1 MSSPL
6 SARSISCLEK
16 STGRVRPNQRSKFA
30 AFEQQWGVGT
40 GEASGRVSNGA
51 GFGGP
56 EDSLNLNA
64 TIEAVLPYLFPVL
77 FALVIVAVLPLIA
90 GYIVLVERKV
100 MADMQVRLGP
110 MRVGPHGLLQPIAD
124 AVKLLLKEDI
134 IPESADKVI
143 FWGAPLISVTAAMLA
158 LSALPIG
165 PFFQIA
171 DLNIGLLF
179 VLGISSLGI
188 FGIVLGGWASNSHYS
203 LLGALR
209 SAAQL
214 VSYETSAGMAV
225 VGTLLL
231 AGTLSTRGIVETQ
244 ADHGMWFIFAAPVGF
259 FIYLVAS
266 IAETNRAPFDM
277 PEAESELVAGYM
289 TEYSGFRWAL
299 YFLAEYTNMIV
310 VSSIATTLFLG
321 GWLRPF
327 AGTAL
332 FNFLDFF
339 PTLMMLLIAGY
350 CFYRA
355 PKQPVAVQKM
365 FMVAVGL
372 LCGLLALIL
381 LVPLV
386 APSGGLLASAKP
398 GLHGAF
404 WFLFKVSAYIY
415 TFMWLRFTFPRYR
428 FDQLMRLGW
437 QFLVP
442 LSIVN
447 VAGIGI
453 GLTLHRELG
462 WPAAPSLL
470 LTIVMTLG
478 VAAYLISVGEKHEPV
493 IVGEE
498 GEGAADA

>member
-1 MSSPL
+1 M
-6 SARSISCLEK
+6 
-16 STGRVRPNQRSKFA
+16 
-30 AFEQQWGVGT
+30 
-40 GEASGRVSNGA
+40 
-51 GFGGP
+51 
-56 EDSLNLNA
+56 
-64 TIEAVLPYLFPVL
+64 PYVFPVL
-77 FALVIVAVLPLIA
+77 FALVIVAVLPLVA

-134 IPESADKVI
+134 IPESADRLV
-143 FWGAPLISVTAAMLA
+143 FWGAPLISVTTAMLA
-158 LSALPIG
+158 LAALPIG

-179 VLGISSLGI
+179 ILGISSLGI
-188 FGIVLGGWASNSHYS
+188 FGTVLGGWASNSHYS

-214 VSYETSAGMAV
+214 VSYETSAGMAI
-225 VGTLLL
+225 VGALLL
-231 AGTLSTRGIVETQ
+231 AGTLSTRGIVLAQ
-244 ADHGMWFIFAAPVGF
+244 SDSGWWFIFVAPVGF

-310 VSSIATTLFLG
+310 VASIATTLCLG

-327 AGTAL
+327 ANARA
-332 FNFLDFF
+332 FNLVDYF
-339 PTLMMLLIAGY
+339 PLVLMVWVAGY
-350 CFYRA
+350 CFRRTT
-355 PKQPVAVQKM
+355 KQPVLVQKM
-365 FMVAVGL
+365 FMAAVGV
-372 LCGLLALIL
+372 LCIVLAAVFTAPVLAPAGSLLA
-381 LVPLV
+381 
-386 APSGGLLASAKP
+386 ASKA
-398 GLHGAF
+398 GIHGAF
-404 WFLFKVSAYIY
+404 WFLFKVAVYIY
-415 TFMWLRFTFPRYR
+415 VFMWLRFTFPRYR

-447 VAGIGI
+447 VAAIAI
-453 GLTLHRELG
+453 SLALHRQMN
-462 WPAAPSLL
+462 WTNWVSFQ
-470 LTIVMTLG
+470 
-478 VAAYLISVGEKHEPV
+478 VGYV
-493 IVGEE
+493 LWL
-498 GEGAADA
+498 

>member
-1 MSSPL
+1 M
-6 SARSISCLEK
+6 
-16 STGRVRPNQRSKFA
+16 
-30 AFEQQWGVGT
+30 
-40 GEASGRVSNGA
+40 
-51 GFGGP
+51 
-56 EDSLNLNA
+56 NA
-64 TIEAVLPYLFPVL
+64 IMPYVFPVL
-77 FALVIVAVLPLIA
+77 FALVIVALLPLVA
-90 GYIVLVERKV
+90 GYIVLMERKV

-134 IPESADKVI
+134 IPESADRLV
-143 FWGAPLISVTAAMLA
+143 FWGAPLISVTTAMLA
-158 LSALPIG
+158 LAALPIG

-179 VLGISSLGI
+179 ILGISSLGI
-188 FGIVLGGWASNSHYS
+188 FGTVLGGWASNSHYS

-214 VSYETSAGMAV
+214 VSYETSAGMAI
-225 VGTLLL
+225 VGALLL
-231 AGTLSTRGIVETQ
+231 AGTLSTRGIVQ
-244 ADHGMWFIFAAPVGF
+244 AQSDTGWWFIFVVPVGF

-310 VSSIATTLFLG
+310 VASIATTLFLG

-327 AGTAL
+327 ANTRA
-332 FNFLDFF
+332 FNFVDYL
-339 PTLMMLLIAGY
+339 PPLLMVWVAGY
-350 CFYRA
+350 CFWRA

-365 FMVAVGL
+365 FMAAVGL
-372 LCGLLALIL
+372 LCMVLAGVLAM
-381 LVPLV
+381 PLV
-386 APSGGLLASAKP
+386 APAGSLLASSKA
-398 GLHGAF
+398 GIHGAF
-404 WFLFKVSAYIY
+404 WFLFKVGAYIY
-415 TFMWLRFTFPRYR
+415 VFMWLRFTFPRYR

-447 VAGIGI
+447 VMGI
-453 GLTLHRELG
+453 GLGLALHRQLNWPNGLSLPLG
-462 WPAAPSLL
+462 NA
-470 LTIVMTLG
+470 LTV
-478 VAAYLISVGEKHEPV
+478 VAAAYLLSAAERHEHPR
-493 IVGEE
+493 VGEE
-498 GEGAADA
+498 EEETPVHA

>member
-1 MSSPL
+1 M
-6 SARSISCLEK
+6 
-16 STGRVRPNQRSKFA
+16 
-30 AFEQQWGVGT
+30 
-40 GEASGRVSNGA
+40 
-51 GFGGP
+51 
-56 EDSLNLNA
+56 SLNAILA
-64 TIEAVLPYLFPVL
+64 WPYLWPLV
-77 FALVIVAVLPLIA
+77 FALAIVAVLPLIA

-134 IPESADKVI
+134 IPESADKFI

-171 DLNIGLLF
+171 DLNVGLLF
-179 VLGISSLGI
+179 ILGVSALGI

-225 VGTLLL
+225 VGVLLL
-231 AGTLSTRGIVETQ
+231 AGTLSMRAFVQ
-244 ADHGMWFIFAAPVGF
+244 AQAGYGTWFIFGAPIGF

-277 PEAESELVAGYM
+277 PEAKSELVAGYM

-299 YFLAEYTNMIV
+299 YFLAEYTNMVV

-327 AGTAL
+327 SGTPL

-339 PTLMMLLIAGY
+339 PPLMMLGIAGY

-355 PKQPVAVQKM
+355 PKQPVQVQKL

-372 LCGLLALIL
+372 LCGVMALIL
-381 LVPLV
+381 V
-386 APSGGLLASAKP
+386 APVLAPEGSLVASAKP
-398 GLHGAF
+398 GIHGAF
-404 WFLFKVSAYIY
+404 WFLFKVSSYIY
-415 TFMWLRFTFPRYR
+415 VFMWLRFTFPRYR
-428 FDQLMRLGW
+428 FDQLMKLGW

-447 VAGIGI
+447 VMMIGLALALHRQFGWPNWISFPLCI
-453 GLTLHRELG
+453 GLTLIAG
-462 WPAAPSLL
+462 GFLL
-470 LTIVMTLG
+470 AT
-478 VAAYLISVGEKHEPV
+478 GEKHEHPF
-493 IVGEE
+493 VGEE
-498 GEGAADA
+498 GE

>member
-1 MSSPL
+1 MDANAIFEALKPFL
-6 SARSISCLEK
+6 LP
-16 STGRVRPNQRSKFA
+16 VVFA
-30 AFEQQWGVGT
+30 V
-40 GEASGRVSNGA
+40 
-51 GFGGP
+51 
-56 EDSLNLNA
+56 
-64 TIEAVLPYLFPVL
+64 
-77 FALVIVAVLPLIA
+77 VIVALLPLVA

-134 IPESADKVI
+134 IPESADVFI
-143 FWGAPLISVTAAMLA
+143 FWGAPLISVTCAMLA

-171 DLNIGLLF
+171 DLNVGLLF
-179 VLGISSLGI
+179 ILGVSALGI

-225 VGTLLL
+225 VGALLL
-231 AGTLSTRGIVETQ
+231 AGTLSTRGIVEAQ
-244 ADHGMWFIFAAPVGF
+244 ADYGTWFVFGAPIGF

-299 YFLAEYTNMIV
+299 YFLAEYTNMVV

-327 AGTAL
+327 SGTPF

-339 PTLMMLLIAGY
+339 PPLMMLGIAGY
-350 CFYRA
+350 CFYRS
-355 PKQPVAVQKM
+355 PKQPVPVQKL

-372 LCGLLALIL
+372 LCSVVALIL
-381 LVPLV
+381 AAPLLAPADSLV
-386 APSGGLLASAKP
+386 ASAKP
-398 GLHGAF
+398 GVHGAF

-428 FDQLMRLGW
+428 FDQLMKLGW
-437 QFLVP
+437 QFLLP

-447 VAGIGI
+447 VAGIAVA
-453 GLTLHRELG
+453 LTLHRALG
-462 WPAAPSLL
+462 WPLAASFL
-470 LTIVMTLG
+470 LTTVLTL
-478 VAAYLISVGEKHEPV
+478 AAAAWLVRIGEKEPV
-493 IVGEE
+493 GIAAE
-498 GEGAADA
+498 GELGG